1 MTASLCAEPSA
12 SSREELD
19 LRVNGVPETVRGATL
34 AALLES
40 KGIDIARKGI
50 AIAINGAVVPRARWA
65 EQALAR
71 GDSIEI
77 IQAKQGG

>member
-1 MTASLCAEPSA
+1 MTASLCADSPA
-12 SSREELD
+12 SSGEALD
-19 LRVNGVPETVRGATL
+19 LRVNGVLESVRGATL
-34 AALLES
+34 AAVLEA

-65 EQALAR
+65 EQALAS